1 MLAHRTA
8 VSFSLLAGLAL
19 LPPSDLLAQDHS
31 AHAMHSSMNRS
42 APVLVSTEW
51 LAERADHD
59 DLVLL
64 HVAMGRNGLP
74 EEGIAGASFIDYM
87 DVVAGE
93 KDGLRIEFKSVDE
106 MAEAFA
112 AAGVSNDSHV
122 VLYGS
127 PAHLPARLYVA
138 LDYLGHGDRTSVLDG
153 DLSVWKAENRAAAA
167 EFAQR
172 DRGDF
177 VADVQDDVLVTLD
190 WMRENFDREGV
201 TLIDARPMD
210 EYTGEDHRDLR
221 PGHIP
226 GAYQLYWPELQE
238 SEEHPVLKA
247 MEAVEARFDEAGA
260 DDDDVVVSYCFIGM
274 RASYTYLVSKHLGFD
289 ARFYDGSWNEW
300 GAQPDTPVKAGADR
314 R

>member
-1 MLAHRTA
+1 
-8 VSFSLLAGLAL
+8 
-19 LPPSDLLAQDHS
+19 
-31 AHAMHSSMNRS
+31 
-42 APVLVSTEW
+42 
-51 LAERADHD
+51 
-59 DLVLL
+59 
-64 HVAMGRNGLP
+64 
-74 EEGIAGASFIDYM
+74 M

-93 KDGLRIEFKSVDE
+93 KDGLRIEFKTVEE
-106 MAEAFA
+106 MAEAFV
-112 AAGVSNDSHV
+112 AAGVNQDSHV
-122 VLYGS
+122 VLYGA

-153 DLSVWKAENRAAAA
+153 DLSVWKAEDRSVTPTFSEPA
-167 EFAQR
+167 
-172 DRGDF
+172 RGDF
-177 VADVQDDVLVTLD
+177 RAEVQDDVLVTLD
-190 WMRENFDREGV
+190 WLRENFDGDDV

-247 MEAVEARFDEAGA
+247 MEAVQARFDEAGA
-260 DDDDVVVSYCFIGM
+260 DQDDLVVSYCFIGM

-300 GAQPDTPVKAGADR
+300 GAQTDTPVKAGAAR